1 MRFTTLALAGAL
13 VMCPWLVHAQA
24 GAAVAPPPTAPST
37 GDTAASAVLPLSLDE
52 ALRLAA
58 SHHPALRLKQAQ
70 LAAAEGAR
78 SEASAPLFNNPQ
90 LSLEST
96 RRSVPGERRAEW
108 AAGLT
113 QTLELAGQQGHRRRA
128 SEAALEALR
137 AEIDDAR
144 QQVRAEV
151 TQAYNRLLAAQQRA
165 ALETEARQ
173 LFESTATAVEKRR
186 AAGEDTRLD
195 ANVALVEAERAR
207 NQQALANEQL
217 LEARAALADALQ
229 WPAGN
234 WPQAGGDLADG
245 ALQRYTLDALLS
257 AIDAQ
262 PRLRVL
268 SARQDGAQARL
279 RLEQAGRYPDVSL
292 GLSVGREGPGD
303 ARERLTTLSVSVPLP
318 LFKQNAAGIGQ
329 ASSELSQAQ
338 IERETTARALR
349 AQAHTLWTRLQS
361 LQARVQRLQ
370 DAVLPALAHNQQ
382 LSLKSQRAGQIGL
395 LELIVV
401 NRQALDARRDLI
413 DALAD
418 TQAARTALEALV
430 GWPQQG
436 TQP

>member
-1 MRFTTLALAGAL
+1 
-13 VMCPWLVHAQA
+13 
-24 GAAVAPPPTAPST
+24 
-37 GDTAASAVLPLSLDE
+37 
-52 ALRLAA
+52 
-58 SHHPALRLKQAQ
+58 
-70 LAAAEGAR
+70 
-78 SEASAPLFNNPQ
+78 
-90 LSLEST
+90 
-96 RRSVPGERRAEW
+96 
-108 AAGLT
+108 
-113 QTLELAGQQGHRRRA
+113 
-128 SEAALEALR
+128 
-137 AEIDDAR
+137 
-144 QQVRAEV
+144 
-151 TQAYNRLLAAQQRA
+151 
-165 ALETEARQ
+165 
-173 LFESTATAVEKRR
+173 
-186 AAGEDTRLD
+186 
-195 ANVALVEAERAR
+195 
-207 NQQALANEQL
+207 
-217 LEARAALADALQ
+217 
-229 WPAGN
+229 
-234 WPQAGGDLADG
+234 
-245 ALQRYTLDALLS
+245 
-257 AIDAQ
+257 
-262 PRLRVL
+262 
-268 SARQDGAQARL
+268 
-279 RLEQAGRYPDVSL
+279 LEQAGRYPDVSL